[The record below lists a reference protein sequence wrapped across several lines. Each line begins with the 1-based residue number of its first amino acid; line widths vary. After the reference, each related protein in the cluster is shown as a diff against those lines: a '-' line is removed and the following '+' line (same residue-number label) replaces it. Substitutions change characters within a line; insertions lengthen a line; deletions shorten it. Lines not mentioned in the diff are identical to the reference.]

1 MASVVVVEDDAD
13 IARLVAR
20 TLRGAGHEVRV
31 EHDGLAGLTAV
42 REERPDVVVLDWMV
56 PRMDGVEVC
65 EAVRADPDL
74 TGVRVLL
81 LTARA
86 EDDDLAWAFAAGAD
100 DYVAKPFS
108 TRDLTARVQALLDR
122 R

>member
-31 EHDGLAGLTAV
+31 EHDGLAGLAAV
-42 REERPDVVVLDWMV
+42 RAERPDVVVLDWMV